1 MLKIGKIKIKN
12 QLVLAPMA
20 GVTNLPFRILA
31 RRYGAALTFTEMI
44 DADGMFYD
52 IHRHKKEFATNDED
66 KPVVAQLF
74 GARKDTLALAAK
86 NLVKRGASII
96 DLNAGCPSQK
106 LSRKNC
112 GAKLMAQPNLVG
124 ELVRE
129 LVSAVDVPVTVKI
142 RTGWDSVN
150 ALEVAHIIEDA
161 GASCLTVHGRTAK
174 MMYSGEADLSVIK
187 AIKDELKIPVI
198 GNGDV
203 TTPVRAKEMLEKT
216 GCDFVMIGRAA
227 LGNPFIFSDT
237 LEFMKKGTVPEHTK
251 EDRQRALLELWEFA
265 KEINGDAGQLK
276 DLRAYACWFSKG
288 MDGGRRFRE
297 EVSTKKTVPELE
309 ELVLESFC

>member
-1 MLKIGKIKIKN
+1 
-12 QLVLAPMA
+12 MA

-112 GAKLMAQPNLVG
+112 GAKLLTQPALVG

-129 LVSAVDVPVTVKI
+129 LVASVEVPVTVKI
-142 RTGWDSVN
+142 RTGWDVVN
-150 ALEVAHIIEDA
+150 ALEVAHVAEDA
-161 GASCLTVHGRTAK
+161 GASCITVHGRTAK
-174 MMYSGEADLSVIK
+174 MMYSGEADWNIIK
-187 AIKDELKIPVI
+187 EIKDEMKIPVI

-203 TTPVRAKEMLEKT
+203 NSPQRAKEMLEKT

-227 LGNPFIFSDT
+227 LGNMFIFPDA
-237 LEFMKKGTVPEHTK
+237 LEFLKKGTVTEHTK
-251 EDRQRALLELWEFA
+251 EDRQRALLELWELA
-265 KEINGDAGQLK
+265 KEMNAGQLK

-297 EVSTKKTVPELE
+297 EVSTKKTIPELE